1 MKIGAI
7 VPVNSG
13 LWSAAIDGLRRRFP
27 KDEFIVGEE
36 TALRDLEG
44 FDAIVASKL
53 SVSTLSA
60 ASSLKALFL
69 PITGANGIPAALLAS
84 RGVKVFNVHANAES
98 VAQNALAMILAWFG
112 RTIEFHNDL
121 RSATWHGF
129 WVGRGAEDEW
139 DTIFDRRV
147 AILGTGA
154 IGSALASLLAPFR
167 CQITGWRRHAE
178 RPQPL
183 GFDRMETSLEAVVT
197 GCDIVVAALPLTTET
212 QGIIA
217 APAFAAMRG
226 AFFVNVGRG
235 ATVDEEALWLA
246 LRDRSISGAGLDVWY
261 RYPQGGATQGAPSR
275 FPIHELP
282 NVILSPHVGGST
294 RQASRAAIEAT
305 CANLASWLERG
316 ESENAVDLSATY

>member
-7 VPVNSG
+7 IPGNSG
-13 LWSAAIDGLRRRFP
+13 LWSGAIDGLRRRFP
-27 KDEFIVGEE
+27 EHVFIVGDE
-36 TALRDLEG
+36 TAIRGIEG
-44 FDAIVASKL
+44 IDAIVAPK
-53 SVSTLSA
+53 LSA
-60 ASSLKALFL
+60 AGVEAATSLKALFL
-69 PITGANGIPAALLAS
+69 PITGANGIPAELLAA

-112 RTIEFHNDL
+112 RLIEFHNDL
-121 RSATWHGF
+121 RSAIWHGF

-154 IGSALASLLAPFR
+154 IGTALASLLAPFR
-167 CQITGWRRHAE
+167 CDVTGWRRQADK
-178 RPQPL
+178 PVPP
-183 GFDRMETSLEAVVT
+183 GFDRIEPSLEAAVK
-197 GCDIVVAALPLTTET
+197 GRDIVVATLPLTAES
-212 QGIIA
+212 QGIIG

-246 LRDRSISGAGLDVWY
+246 LRDRTISGAGLDVWY
-261 RYPQGGATQGAPSR
+261 RYPQGGATKGAPSR

-282 NVILSPHVGGST
+282 NVVLSPHVGGST
-294 RQASRAAIEAT
+294 RQATAAAVEAT
-305 CANLASWLERG
+305 CANLASWLETG
-316 ESENAVDLSATY
+316 ESENAVDLAATY